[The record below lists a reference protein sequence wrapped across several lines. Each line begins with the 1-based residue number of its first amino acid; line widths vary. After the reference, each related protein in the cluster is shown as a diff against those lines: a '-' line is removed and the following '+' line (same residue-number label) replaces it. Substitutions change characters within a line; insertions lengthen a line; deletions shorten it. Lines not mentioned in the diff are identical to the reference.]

1 MLKILI
7 SSLVL
12 YAIIIS
18 ASAQNFKGG
27 LVGGVLGSQIDGDFL
42 GGYNKL
48 GLTVGAWV
56 SHPVSD
62 NLLIHGQ
69 LKYIQKGKTKP
80 ANVDAGTSSETTRLH
95 YLQLPITVQ
104 YVLSTDWFIEGG
116 LGLGYLYDYSF
127 YEGGTRLNEDDY
139 PIREDQL
146 YRGEFFFIIG
156 AGYNINDS
164 WSVNLRFT
172 NDILPVGDLTD
183 AVGTNPWIDLGNLYN
198 KTMELTLIYSFNR

>member
-7 SSLVL
+7 SLLVL
-12 YAIIIS
+12 NTVIFMTN
-18 ASAQNFKGG
+18 AQDFKGG
-27 LVGGVLGSQIDGDFL
+27 LVGGVLGSQIDGDLL

-48 GLTVGAWV
+48 GLTFGGWV
-56 SHPVSD
+56 ARPISH

-69 LKYIQKGKTKP
+69 LKYMQKGKTKP
-80 ANVDAGTSSETTRLH
+80 ADVDAGLSSETTRLH
-95 YLQLPITVQ
+95 YLQLPVTVQ

-127 YEGGTRLNEDDY
+127 YEGGTKLNEDDY

-146 YRGEFFFIIG
+146 YNGEFFFIVG

-164 WSVNLRFT
+164 WAVNLRFT
-172 NDILPVGDLTD
+172 NDILPFGDLTD
-183 AVGTNPWIDLGNLYN
+183 AVGTNPWIDLGSLYN
-198 KTMELTLIYSFNR
+198 KTMELTLIYSIKL